1 MKAAGTPRHG
11 EQLRAF
17 AMIFGKRL
25 VSQSA
30 PRRIFLAIEHDGI
43 RSNYDRD
50 EGALPLPLRER
61 VGVRGSG
68 LSIEHNPSPGSHLRC
83 DPTSPARGEVNRVRL

>member
-1 MKAAGTPRHG
+1 MVLAGPLFS
-11 EQLRAF
+11 E
-17 AMIFGKRL
+17 AMALK
-25 VSQSA
+25 
-30 PRRIFLAIEHDGI
+30 HDGV

-68 LSIEHNPSPGSHLRC
+68 LSREHNPSPGSHLRGHVAKLLLRRRFKR
-83 DPTSPARGEVNRVRL
+83 TAAVGGYASPARGKVNRARL